1 MASNEAV
8 KFDPRSRIRNLYVL
22 EPLVQAEGEIPCL
35 LNGPLAGGVG
45 GDATEV
51 HPAGAV
57 LDENQHSVESGL
69 SRLSVFALA
78 GVDDR
83 Q

>member
-1 MASNEAV
+1 MTTGTCVVEVSSAGDEDAV
-8 KFDPRSRIRNLYVL
+8 G
-22 EPLVQAEGEIPCL
+22 A
-35 LNGPLAGGVG
+35 LA
-45 GDATEV
+45 
-51 HPAGAV
+51 P
-57 LDENQHSVESGL
+57 GL